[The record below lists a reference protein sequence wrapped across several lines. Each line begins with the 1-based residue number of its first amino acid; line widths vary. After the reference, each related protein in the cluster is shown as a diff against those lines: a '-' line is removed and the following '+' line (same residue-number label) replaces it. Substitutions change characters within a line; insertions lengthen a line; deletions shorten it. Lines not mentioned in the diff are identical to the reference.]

1 MKGVTTLSDS
11 PFLEIV
17 ELADGD
23 IILQSADDESGEPLV
38 RIRFAPEIVEHLR
51 GASFDI
57 AREMIDKAIQDN
69 RLWGDEGE
77 EDLSNTR
84 VLH

>member
-1 MKGVTTLSDS
+1 MSDS

-23 IILQSADDESGEPLV
+23 VILQSADDHQGEPLV

-69 RLWGDEGE
+69 RLWGEDEE
-77 EDLSNTR
+77 EGPTEHS
-84 VLH
+84 VIH

>member
-1 MKGVTTLSDS
+1 MSDS

-23 IILQSADDESGEPLV
+23 VILQSADDNQGEPLV

-69 RLWGDEGE
+69 RLWGE
-77 EDLSNTR
+77 EDEEGPGEDT
-84 VLH
+84 VIH

>member
-1 MKGVTTLSDS
+1 MSDS

-23 IILQSADDESGEPLV
+23 VILQSADDENGEPLV

-57 AREMIDKAIQDN
+57 AREMLDKAIQDS
-69 RLWGDEGE
+69 RLWGEAGE
-77 EDLSNTR
+77 DDVSEART
-84 VLH
+84 LH

>member
-1 MKGVTTLSDS
+1 MSDS

-23 IILQSADDESGEPLV
+23 VILQSADDEGGEPLV

-57 AREMIDKAIQDN
+57 AREMLDKAIQDS
-69 RLWGDEGE
+69 RLWGEAGE
-77 EDLSNTR
+77 DDISEAR